1 MCTSDVMGLF
11 ITKNVLS
18 VATIGNFLACNEQTQ
33 MQNEYEKEC
42 RRFLLLL
49 HFLHKG
55 QRVGL
60 IVNNVYVTCLHV
72 ICFICSRANC
82 LGNGIKT
89 ELVSVLV
96 LDHFVRP
103 LGVGVLKMLDDKA

>member
-18 VATIGNFLACNEQTQ
+18 VATIGNFLACHEQTQ

-42 RRFLLLL
+42 RRFVLLL

-60 IVNNVYVTCLHV
+60 IVNNVRDVFTCYLLYLFS
-72 ICFICSRANC
+72 CQLPRKRN
-82 LGNGIKT
+82 
-89 ELVSVLV
+89 
-96 LDHFVRP
+96 
-103 LGVGVLKMLDDKA
+103 